1 MVNAKWEICQEYA
14 LLGDDNGKIMN
25 MNDGSMIENKDRYT
39 LTGYLKTKTFG
50 SFASLF

>member
-1 MVNAKWEICQEYA
+1 MQRERLVKNVLYW
-14 LLGDDNGKIMN
+14 GNNRKIMN